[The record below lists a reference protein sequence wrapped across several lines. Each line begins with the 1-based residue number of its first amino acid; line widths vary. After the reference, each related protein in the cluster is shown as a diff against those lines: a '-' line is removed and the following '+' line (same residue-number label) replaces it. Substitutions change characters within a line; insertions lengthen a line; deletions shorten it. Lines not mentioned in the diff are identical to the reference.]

1 MGWQIWVVSAFVAY
15 SDTPASGSK
24 SAPCSESCLGFLKKS
39 WPKCWKNHEMT
50 SLRVCKSWIPLCST
64 RKRYLH
70 LFGGSPAIILKH
82 TFSCEWWR
90 VCPHAIL
97 EFSQAASWCPTIQR
111 KNHLETYQTE
121 MSSFILQWIL
131 IKLKLRGSQDST
143 KKTLS

>member
-24 SAPCSESCLGFLKKS
+24 SAPCSESCLGCKKQQ
-39 WPKCWKNHEMT
+39 NAGHHEMT
-50 SLRVCKSWIPLCST
+50 SLRVCKSWIPFHLT
-64 RKRYLH
+64 RKWYLH
-70 LFGGSPAIILKH
+70 LFGGSSAIILRH
-82 TFSCEWWR
+82 TQMWVVKGLSLS
-90 VCPHAIL
+90 IL
-97 EFSQAASWCPTIQR
+97 GVFPSSFLMSNNFKEKSPLQ
-111 KNHLETYQTE
+111 TYQTE